1 MNLAIVRKELQAICN
16 GKTAKLGD
24 MVMADLVPNIFQI
37 KLGCWISKV
46 PGYLK
51 NCGRVLTDETSFTLW
66 AGKACRFQS
75 KNRRAALEWTMEK
88 PVDEAA
94 KAKEAA
100 GVAKTIRL
108 IPVPLKNGKSGP
120 RVMDDVE
127 DTTSFEKMLTKIAL
141 KGRKD
146 QSIDQHIDV
155 FRMPGDLSRYVLM
168 TPGHINEWAKD
179 AIDISKPA
187 VTEYNPPSHMRFHTH
202 DLPVKKKRQIVID
215 NDHGPSGSF
224 NSTLPSNG
232 NIGTSGNTA
241 TPKPMRESG
250 GMEEFLTFCK
260 IPDAKGVAKVF
271 SDNFLFDYQS
281 LAAGDFKEEHIKEMG
296 FRGGMWI
303 NLRSNIKRYEDSLL
317 IRSSP

>member
-1 MNLAIVRKELQAICN
+1 
-16 GKTAKLGD
+16 
-24 MVMADLVPNIFQI
+24 
-37 KLGCWISKV
+37 
-46 PGYLK
+46 
-51 NCGRVLTDETSFTLW
+51 
-66 AGKACRFQS
+66 
-75 KNRRAALEWTMEK
+75 MEK

-100 GVAKTIRL
+100 GF
-108 IPVPLKNGKSGP
+108 
-120 RVMDDVE
+120 MDDVE

-155 FRMPGDLSRYVLM
+155 FRMPGDLLRYVLM

-187 VTEYNPPSHMRFHTH
+187 VTEYNPPSHMCFHTH
-202 DLPVKKKRQIVID
+202 HLPVKKKHQIVIN
-215 NDHGPSGSF
+215 NDHGPSGSS
-224 NSTLPSNG
+224 NPTLPSNG
-232 NIGTSGNTA
+232 NIGTFGNTATPDTA
-241 TPKPMRESG
+241 TPKPMRESD

-281 LAAGDFKEEHIKEMG
+281 LAAGDFEEEHIKEMG
-296 FRGGMWI
+296 FQGGMWI

-317 IRSSP
+317 IRSSPWNVQ